1 VLAAIDHIFKWGCTV
16 RRSPDAVSSE
26 IVLVLV
32 VVLVLD
38 SRRCSRFPPRL
49 RVTQR
54 SVWRQ
59 DKQRRREESVE
70 DEDDDEYEND

>member
-38 SRRCSRFPPRL
+38 SRRCNRSPHGYELPSDQSGARISRDAGKKVSRT
-49 RVTQR
+49 RTTTSTR
-54 SVWRQ
+54 TI
-59 DKQRRREESVE
+59 
-70 DEDDDEYEND
+70 